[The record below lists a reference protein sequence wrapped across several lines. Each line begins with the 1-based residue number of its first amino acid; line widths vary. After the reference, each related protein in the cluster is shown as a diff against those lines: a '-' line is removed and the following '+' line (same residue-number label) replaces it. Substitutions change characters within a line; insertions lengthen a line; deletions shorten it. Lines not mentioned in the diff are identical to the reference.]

1 MRERADWARGRR
13 RSLRFAIGGI
23 AAIGIAALS
32 LGLAIAQSQI
42 NPALEAYVAG
52 LDAIR
57 QGRYQAAVDA
67 LTRATQS
74 GSDPSFLLARGVALC
89 LDEKLAQAIDDLS
102 RAKNAGLRGREAD
115 LWIYSA
121 QMMSSAHGRPLP
133 GGRPGETWFGGVP
146 GHVIQGRDDYPTD
159 YASFVYYEMATP
171 YSKGVTPAVREA
183 MRQAGAWFANRA
195 GTRPDLAPAHLA
207 RARTLYGQREYPA
220 VLQELAFVRPL
231 YPGNADLRFYSGI
244 TWLALGRPATARR
257 ELTVSLTALTRS
269 PGDYLNRA
277 YAAAR
282 MGDSARARV
291 DFELAVK
298 YQPGLQSKHQS
309 SLDQEIAANRA
320 DGQPEQMLAALEQSA
335 RSGAPLESLVT
346 QAVAFHRAMA
356 PTRLRYDEWY
366 QDRMRE
372 HEEAVL
378 AAPASAAPY
387 VALARFLIAEAN
399 LAYRGED
406 VEPRHGPVPFRWQLS
421 RDAEL
426 RRAVSVCDE
435 GLRAQPGNISAQTV
449 KAIALVRLGQEREA
463 EVIVNRVLA
472 SAPNNP
478 EALAMK
484 AKFLMERASRLF
496 AQAAALRSPRVE
508 TSYRDETR
516 SDGVYRV
523 STTTYYPPTQDA
535 LNRAAQLEA
544 EAQALVRESNAAL
557 SAALTVLRGT
567 FEGDMLAAE
576 VDFALGR
583 RDAAFAG
590 LESALRRQP
599 RSLEANQTLAE
610 FYRRIGRNDESDR
623 QMSVTTN
630 LVHTNGGWLL
640 RTAWRKAGAK
650 DVAGARA
657 ALAAARRL
665 DPVDARVPAYTGAL
679 FAQEGNAAEGA
690 VFYRVALAL
699 EQARLR
705 LDEQAKEGMALPRE
719 AEELAVVMKMR
730 NALAAPFVDR
740 QPQAALD
747 YYGPNTVLA
756 RRITRAGRA
765 AQMFGAMLPD
775 PGAPPVPVPEP
786 PNAAQLMAEAYN
798 GAGRSLKALGRSQ
811 DAMREFQQAID
822 LTHKPGIPGVG
833 SGRRGDTN
841 FAGDAG
847 GGASADAFIEMVKA
861 ALAAGDCQTASQAI
875 SRGTEARFPRDKLAE
890 VNRLQFDIARCYQ
903 RRGR

>member
-1 MRERADWARGRR
+1 M
-13 RSLRFAIGGI
+13 
-23 AAIGIAALS
+23 
-32 LGLAIAQSQI
+32 
-42 NPALEAYVAG
+42 AG

-57 QGRYQAAVDA
+57 QGRYPAAVDA
-67 LTRATQS
+67 LTRATQT
-74 GSDPSFLLARGVALC
+74 GTDPAFWLARGVAQC
-89 LDEKLAQAIDDLS
+89 LDEKWPQAIEDLN
-102 RAKNAGLRGREAD
+102 RAKNSGLRGREAD
-115 LWIYSA
+115 LWVYAA
-121 QMMSSAHGRPLP
+121 QMMSSGQGRALP
-133 GGRPGETWFGGVP
+133 GGRSGETWFAGVP

-171 YSKGVTPAVREA
+171 YAKGVTPAVREA

-195 GTRPDLAPAHLA
+195 GTRPDLAAAHLA
-207 RARTLYGQREYPA
+207 RARTLFGQREYPA

-231 YPGNADLRFYSGI
+231 YPGNADVRFYSGI

-282 MGDSARARV
+282 MGDTARARA
-291 DFELAVK
+291 DFDLAAK
-298 YQPGLQSKHQS
+298 YEPGLLAKHKS

-320 DGQPEQMLAALEQSA
+320 DGQPEQMLGALEQSA

-346 QAVAFHRAMA
+346 QAVALHRAIA
-356 PTRLRYDEWY
+356 PRRLRYDEWY

-372 HEEAVL
+372 LEEAVR
-378 AAPASAAPY
+378 AAPGSAAAY
-387 VALARFLIAEAN
+387 VGLARFLISEAN

-421 RDAEL
+421 RDSEL
-426 RRAVSVCDE
+426 RRAVAVCDE

-449 KAIALVRLGQEREA
+449 KAIALVRLGEEREA

-472 SAPNNP
+472 AAPSNP

-496 AQAAALRSPRVE
+496 AQAAALRSPRIE
-508 TSYRDETR
+508 TSSRDETR

-523 STTTYYPPTQDA
+523 TTTTYYPPTQDA
-535 LNRAAQLEA
+535 LARAAQLEA
-544 EAQALVRESNAAL
+544 EAQTLVRESNAAL
-557 SAALTVLRGT
+557 SAALAVLRGT
-567 FEGDMLAAE
+567 FDGDMLAAE

-583 RDAAFAG
+583 RDAAFAS
-590 LESALRRQP
+590 LESALKRQP

-630 LVHTNGGWLL
+630 LVHTNAGWLL
-640 RTAWRKAGAK
+640 RTAWRKAGGK
-650 DVAGARA
+650 ELPGARA
-657 ALAAARRL
+657 ALAEARRL

-679 FAQEGNAAEGA
+679 LAQDGNAAEAA

-705 LDEQAKEGMALPRE
+705 LDEQSKDGVALPRE
-719 AEELAVVMKMR
+719 AEELATLMKMR
-730 NALAAPFVDR
+730 NALAGSLLDR

-775 PGAPPVPVPEP
+775 PGAPPVPVPAP

-798 GAGRSLKALGRSQ
+798 GAGRALKALGRTQ
-811 DAMREFQQAID
+811 DAMREFQQAVD
-822 LTHKPGIPGVG
+822 LTHKPGVPGVG
-833 SGRRGDTN
+833 TGRPGDSN

-847 GGASADAFIEMVKA
+847 GGAAADAFIEMVKT
-861 ALAAGDCQTASQAI
+861 ALANGDCQGASQAI
-875 SRGTEARFPRDKLAE
+875 SRGTEARFPREKLAE

-903 RRGR
+903 RRR

>member
-1 MRERADWARGRR
+1 
-13 RSLRFAIGGI
+13 
-23 AAIGIAALS
+23 
-32 LGLAIAQSQI
+32 
-42 NPALEAYVAG
+42 
-52 LDAIR
+52 
-57 QGRYQAAVDA
+57 
-67 LTRATQS
+67 
-74 GSDPSFLLARGVALC
+74 
-89 LDEKLAQAIDDLS
+89 
-102 RAKNAGLRGREAD
+102 
-115 LWIYSA
+115 
-121 QMMSSAHGRPLP
+121 MMSSGQGRALP
-133 GGRPGETWFGGVP
+133 GGRSGETWFAGVP

-171 YSKGVTPAVREA
+171 YAKGVTPAVREA

-195 GTRPDLAPAHLA
+195 GTRPDLAAAHLA
-207 RARTLYGQREYPA
+207 RARTLFGQREYPA

-231 YPGNADLRFYSGI
+231 YPGNADVRFYSGI

-282 MGDSARARV
+282 MGDTARARA
-291 DFELAVK
+291 DLDLAAK
-298 YQPGLQSKHQS
+298 YEPGLLAKHKS

-320 DGQPEQMLAALEQSA
+320 DGQPEQMLGALEQSA

-346 QAVAFHRAMA
+346 QAVALHRAIA
-356 PTRLRYDEWY
+356 PRRLRYDEWY

-372 HEEAVL
+372 LEEAVR
-378 AAPASAAPY
+378 AAPGLGGGLRRSRALSDLRGKPRLPGRGRRAAPRTGA
-387 VALARFLIAEAN
+387 VPLAALARLRASP
-399 LAYRGED
+399 G
-406 VEPRHGPVPFRWQLS
+406 GGG
-421 RDAEL
+421 L
-426 RRAVSVCDE
+426 RR

-449 KAIALVRLGQEREA
+449 KAIALVRLGEEREA

-472 SAPNNP
+472 AAPSNP

-496 AQAAALRSPRVE
+496 AQAAALRSPRIE
-508 TSYRDETR
+508 TSSHDETR

-523 STTTYYPPTQDA
+523 TTTTYYPPTQDA
-535 LNRAAQLEA
+535 IARAAQLEA
-544 EAQALVRESNAAL
+544 EAQTLVRESNAAL
-557 SAALTVLRGT
+557 SAALAVLRGT
-567 FEGDMLAAE
+567 FDGDMLAAE

-583 RDAAFAG
+583 RDAAFAS
-590 LESALRRQP
+590 LESALKRQP

-623 QMSVTTN
+623 QMSITTN
-630 LVHTNGGWLL
+630 LVHTNAGWLL
-640 RTAWRKAGAK
+640 RTAWRKAGGK
-650 DVAGARA
+650 ELPGARA
-657 ALAAARRL
+657 ALAEARRL

-679 FAQEGNAAEGA
+679 LAQDGNAAEAA

-705 LDEQAKEGMALPRE
+705 LDEQSKDGVALPRE
-719 AEELAVVMKMR
+719 AEELATLMKMR
-730 NALAAPFVDR
+730 NALAGSLLDR
-740 QPQAALD
+740 QPQTALD

-775 PGAPPVPVPEP
+775 PGAPPVPVPAP

-798 GAGRSLKALGRSQ
+798 GAGRALKALGRTQ
-811 DAMREFQQAID
+811 DAMREFQQAVD
-822 LTHKPGIPGVG
+822 LTHKPGVPGVG
-833 SGRRGDTN
+833 TGRPGDSN

-847 GGASADAFIEMVKA
+847 GGAAADAFIEMVKT
-861 ALAAGDCQTASQAI
+861 ALANGDCQGASQAI
-875 SRGTEARFPRDKLAE
+875 SRGTEARFPREKLAE

-903 RRGR
+903 RRR